1 MADVMPARNLP
12 GSAEAWGREM
22 DNGLDLLEGEQ
33 NISSQRVKNYLRS
46 TSGQLAVLSR
56 NVNELTYR
64 ATESVVLPNISVTG
78 NATSEPFPRVDTQVQ
93 FEAAPGDRRGIL
105 SISGTASSTA
115 SKEDTMYIVL
125 LVRGEIVC
133 SGLAQPFQP
142 LSTPSEWNNNDPVTI
157 FGLVETRDE
166 DPLEVT
172 VRIIRVGDPFV
183 SGSSTLT
190 LNSPVVTLTRDAKI

>member
-12 GSAEAWGREM
+12 GGAEAWGREM

-64 ATESVVLPNISVTG
+64 ATESVVLPDISVTG
-78 NATSEPFPRVDTQVQ
+78 NATSEPFPRVDTQIQ

-105 SISGTASSTA
+105 SISGTASST
-115 SKEDTMYIVL
+115 
-125 LVRGEIVC
+125 
-133 SGLAQPFQP
+133 
-142 LSTPSEWNNNDPVTI
+142 
-157 FGLVETRDE
+157 
-166 DPLEVT
+166 
-172 VRIIRVGDPFV
+172 
-183 SGSSTLT
+183 
-190 LNSPVVTLTRDAKI
+190 